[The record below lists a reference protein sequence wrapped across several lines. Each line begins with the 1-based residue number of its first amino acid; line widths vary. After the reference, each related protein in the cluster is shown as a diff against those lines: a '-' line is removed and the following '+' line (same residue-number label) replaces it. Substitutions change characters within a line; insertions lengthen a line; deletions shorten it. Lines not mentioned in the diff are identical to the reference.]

1 MKTDFLNGKNT
12 LSMIHFTQNHYA
24 KARPFASF
32 LSGVSGELGIPMWV
46 FYVNRGQAI
55 ASFGLR
61 DKNGMIM
68 EFYPGNLSYAYTAQ
82 SGFRTF
88 IKIKGQVHEFFKET
102 NEASLTVY
110 AHELV
115 LQETNTNL
123 GLDVTVT
130 YFTLPNAPMGALVRK
145 VSIKNL
151 TQEAR
156 EIEMVDG
163 LTQLLPSG
171 IDYGG
176 YKAISNLLQSWM
188 QADIKP
194 HYAFYRLRASTADS
208 SQVDAVHH
216 GNYYAT
222 IGLNNA
228 FYSVD
233 TKQIFLED
241 TAFKTPY
248 GFQQATVEV
257 LKKQVQAQ
265 VNQVPC
271 GFTVSKQTLK
281 DTTTFYTLIGHAKD
295 EQQLSLWIPTLTAE
309 NLAKKQQE
317 NEALHRR
324 ITAPIQTETARPLFD
339 DYLQQ
344 CFLDNVLRGGM
355 PLSFETKSGPVSYYV
370 FSRKHGDLERD
381 YNFFSLEPT
390 YFSQGNG
397 NFRDV
402 LQNRRND
409 LFFFPEGN
417 DVSIRQFTSLIQ
429 ADGYNP
435 LSVEGMLFTYQGK
448 TTYPASLT
456 QVLSKPCSPG
466 MIAIAAEKDG
476 LAIETTVR
484 TILKDSTYEFKA
496 VFGEGYWED
505 HFTYLYDLFET
516 YESIYPDRMNT
527 LLHETKVPFFTS
539 PATIAKR
546 SEKYVQLRDGHVRQ
560 YHAVHHDHHQPQ
572 FGWLM
577 NGTQP
582 IHVSI
587 FAKLLTLVITKFS
600 HLDPE
605 GFGLSYEAEKPGW
618 NDAMNG
624 LPGLFGSGVSE
635 AFELHK
641 LVRYLLNH
649 LPQHTTVTLLEPTTL
664 LAQTLLKL
672 VPTPSLFN
680 YWDQRMDA
688 LETYRDQ
695 LKGSLTTAPISV
707 QEIQSLLTM
716 MKRFMDERF
725 VVLQRQFDI
734 LPTYLTFEATGVE
747 PRSTQP
753 IHNDL
758 KPVKVTSFKFNAL
771 PAFLESPARAL
782 SSLPLSEADKQTLV
796 QRVNASE
803 LKDAKLGIYKTSLP
817 LEKYSLEIGRIR
829 AFTPGWLERESN
841 FLHMTYKFLLGLL
854 KSGMHQQ
861 FFEAIENNLTCFMNP
876 EVYGRSPLEN
886 SSFIA
891 PTNNPDAKKHG
902 QGFFARLSGSTA
914 EVLSIWRYL
923 FFGPQLFSFDGKH
936 LVFQPKMALPLSWFN
951 PQGEAKTTLFN
962 KTNVVYHRPAS
973 VKALSKLT
981 VSHYELVKG
990 TTKKIIQTSTVM
1002 GEDAIAIRAKLFDDV
1017 HIYMKEESP

>member
-1 MKTDFLNGKNT
+1 METDFLNGKNT
-12 LSMIHFTQNHYA
+12 LSMIHFTQKNYA

-88 IKIKGQVHEFFKET
+88 IKINGQVHEFFKED

-115 LQETNTNL
+115 LQETNLTL
-123 GLDVTVT
+123 GLEVTVT

-151 TQEAR
+151 TKEER
-156 EIEMVDG
+156 VIEIVDG
-163 LTQLLPSG
+163 LAQVLPSG

-188 QADIKP
+188 QADINP

-208 SQVDAVHH
+208 SQVDSVHH

-222 IGLNNA
+222 IGLDHA

-248 GFQQATVEV
+248 GFQQANVDTI
-257 LKKQVQAQ
+257 KKQVQAQ

-271 GFTVSKQTLK
+271 GFTVSKQTLSN
-281 DTTTFYTLIGHAKD
+281 TITFYSLLGHAKD
-295 EQQLSLWIPTLTAE
+295 EQQLASWIPTLTAQS
-309 NLAKKQQE
+309 LAKKQQE

-324 ITAPIQTETARPLFD
+324 ITSPIQTETSRPLFD

-381 YNFFSLEPT
+381 YNFFSLEPA

-417 DVSIRQFTSLIQ
+417 DVSIRQFASLIQ

-435 LSVEGMLFTYQGK
+435 LSVEGMLFTYEGK

-456 QVLSKPCSPG
+456 KVLTKPFSPG

-476 LAIETTVR
+476 LPIEATVR
-484 TILKDSTYEFKA
+484 AILKDSIYEFKA

-516 YESIYPDRMNT
+516 YESIYPDRMQT
-527 LLHETKVPFFTS
+527 LLHQTLVPFFVS

-546 SEKYVQLRDGHVRQ
+546 SEKYVQRLDGNVRQ
-560 YHAVHHDHHQPQ
+560 YHAVHHDHHRPQ
-572 FGWLM
+572 FGWLLSDHK
-577 NGTQP
+577 P
-582 IHVSI
+582 IQISI
-587 FAKLLTLVITKFS
+587 YSKLVTLVLNKYA

-605 GFGLSYEAEKPGW
+605 GFGLMYEAEKPGW

-641 LVRYLLNH
+641 LIRYLLNH
-649 LPQHTTVTLLEPTTL
+649 APTQGDIRLLEPTVQLAKTL
-664 LAQTLLKL
+664 LSL
-672 VPTPSLFN
+672 TPLSNLFS
-680 YWDQRMDA
+680 YWDARMNA
-688 LETYRDQ
+688 LETYRDRLQ
-695 LKGSLTTAPISV
+695 GDLTMSSFSV
-707 QEIQSLLTM
+707 NDLTSLLHA
-716 MKRFMDERF
+716 MKRFMDERLA
-725 VVLQRQFDI
+725 VLQHQFDV
-734 LPTYLTFEATGVE
+734 LPTYLTYEAKEFKLLTTSAV
-747 PRSTQP
+747 
-753 IHNDL
+753 HKDL
-758 KPVKVTSFKFNAL
+758 KPVQVTSFTMKAL
-771 PAFLESPARAL
+771 PAFLEAPARAL
-782 SSLPLSEADKQTLV
+782 SSLPLSPTDKQTLI
-796 QRVNASE
+796 QRVNESE

-854 KSGMHQQ
+854 KSGMKKE
-861 FFEAIENNLTCFMNP
+861 FFAAIESNLTCFMNP
-876 EVYGRSPLEN
+876 DVYGRSPLEN

-914 EVLSIWRYL
+914 EVLSMWRYL
-923 FFGPQLFSFDGKH
+923 FFGHHPFTYDGKH
-936 LVFQPKMALPLSWFN
+936 FIFQPKPSLPKSWFN
-951 PQGEAKTTLFN
+951 KHGQAKTTLFN
-962 KTNVVYHRPAS
+962 AVQVVYYLPQGAKEDGDYS
-973 VKALSKLT
+973 VA
-981 VSHYELVKG
+981 HYELVND
-990 TTKKIIQTSTVM
+990 TTKKRIETSTIM
-1002 GEDAIAIRAKLFDDV
+1002 GDDALAIRAKRFDQV
-1017 HIYMKEESP
+1017 HIYLKEESP

>member
-1 MKTDFLNGKNT
+1 
-12 LSMIHFTQNHYA
+12 MIQFTQKNYA

-88 IKIKGQVHEFFKET
+88 IKVNGKVHEFFKE
-102 NEASLTVY
+102 ESQASLTVY
-110 AHELV
+110 AHEIV
-115 LQETNTNL
+115 LHEVNEAL
-123 GLDVTVT
+123 GLDVQVT
-130 YFTLPNAPMGALVRK
+130 YFTMPNAPIGALVRK
-145 VSIKNL
+145 VVINNL
-151 TQEAR
+151 TKKPLA
-156 EIEMVDG
+156 IELVDG

-222 IGLNNA
+222 IGLPNS

-233 TKQIFLED
+233 YKQIFLED
-241 TAFKTPY
+241 TSFKTPF
-248 GFQQATVEV
+248 GFQHVDVAT

-265 VNQVPC
+265 VNQVPS
-271 GFTVSKQTLK
+271 GFTVCS
-281 DTTTFYTLIGHAKD
+281 TTIHDRLTFYSVLGHAKD
-295 EQQLSLWIPTLTAE
+295 EQQLAKWIPTLTVE
-309 NLAKKQQE
+309 TLTKKQLE

-324 ITAPIQTETARPLFD
+324 ITSPIKTATSRPLFD
-339 DYLQQ
+339 AYLEQ

-355 PLSFETKSGPVSYYV
+355 PLSFDTQSGPVSYYV

-381 YNFFSLEPT
+381 YNFFSLEPA

-409 LFFFPEGN
+409 LFFFPEGH
-417 DVSIRQFTSLIQ
+417 DVSIRQFMSLIQ

-435 LSVEGMLFTYQGK
+435 LSVEGMLFTYAGQLK
-448 TTYPASLT
+448 YPQALT
-456 QVLSKPCSPG
+456 QILSKPFSPG
-466 MIAIAAEKDG
+466 MVALAAEKDG
-476 LAIETTVR
+476 LPIEKTVR
-484 TILKDSTYEFKA
+484 AILKDSTYEFKA

-505 HFTYLYDLFET
+505 HFTYVYDLFET
-516 YESIYPDRMNT
+516 FESIYPDRIQT
-527 LLHETKVPFFTS
+527 LLHETHVPFFLS

-546 SEKYVQLRDGHVRQ
+546 SEKYVQRLDGQVRQ
-560 YHAVHHDHHQPQ
+560 YHAVHHDHHRPQ
-572 FGWLM
+572 SGWLM
-577 NGTQP
+577 TENKP
-582 IHVSI
+582 LEVSI
-587 FAKLLTLVITKFS
+587 FGKLLTLVLNKYA

-641 LVRYLLNH
+641 LIRYLLDH
-649 LPQHTTVTLLEPTTL
+649 SPTAPSITLLEPTVTLGKTL
-664 LAQTLLKL
+664 LNIK
-672 VPTPSLFN
+672 PTASLFT
-680 YWDQRMDA
+680 YWDQRMQA

-695 LKGSLTTAPISV
+695 LQGTLKTSSMPVSDVL
-707 QEIQSLLTM
+707 SLLTAM
-716 MKRFMDERF
+716 MRFMDERLK
-725 VVLQRQFDI
+725 VLQTHFDI
-734 LPTYLTFEATGVE
+734 LPTYLMYEAKTFEVLSS
-747 PRSTQP
+747 PP
-753 IHNDL
+753 MHKDL
-758 KPVKVTSFKFNAL
+758 KPVKVTSFIMQAL
-771 PAFLESPARAL
+771 PSFLEAPARAL
-782 SSLPLSEADKQTLV
+782 SSLPLSSSEKSLLM
-796 QRVNASE
+796 QRVGQSD
-803 LKDAKLGIYKTSLP
+803 LKDKTLNIYKTSLP
-817 LEKYSLEIGRIR
+817 LASYSLEIGRIR

-841 FLHMTYKFLLGLL
+841 FLHMTYKYVLGLL
-854 KSGMHQQ
+854 KSGMKEA
-861 FFEAIENNLTCFMNP
+861 FFKDIETNLTCFMNP

-914 EVLSIWRYL
+914 EVLSMWRYL
-923 FFGPQLFSFDGKH
+923 FFGQHLFTVNNQQLTFA
-936 LVFQPKMALPLSWFN
+936 PKLSLPPSWFN
-951 PQGEAKTTLFN
+951 ASGEVQTTLFN
-962 KTNVVYHRPAS
+962 AI
-973 VKALSKLT
+973 KLT
-981 VSHYELVKG
+981 YHLPTKTLKPHATLVVSHYELFAG
-990 TTKKIIQTSTVM
+990 STKKVIQGSIVQ
-1002 GEDAIAIRAKLFDDV
+1002 GEEAFAIRSKVFDQV
-1017 HIYMKEESP
+1017 HIYLKEGSP